1 MGCDLKFSGGSVI
14 DGSGAKAFRAD
25 VGVTGGVISHV
36 GDLADLDAARTIDC
50 AGRVVAP
57 GFIDIHS
64 HSDFLVPGADHGA
77 LLEPFLRQGM
87 TTLVGGNCGFSPAPV
102 NERTRGPVIEASRL
116 ISDDAIDLRWETM
129 GEFLT
134 AIEQGGVAIN
144 IAQLVGHGAIRAAVS
159 GHLNPAAPDSDELA
173 QMERLTRQAL
183 DDGCVGVSTGL
194 GYPPGIFAS
203 EDELSAFAGWAARA
217 NKLFTSHLRAYSW
230 MSPVYPDRDPHADPH
245 NIAAID
251 EILRVAERGGARVQI
266 SHLIFVGSATWPTAA
281 RAIAVIEAARERGV
295 DVAFDAFPYTAGNT
309 TASVLFPP
317 EILPHLEMVLA
328 SPESMEGLVAMGEH
342 VFGQIGFHLEDI
354 QIMNA
359 NAAAFDRYN
368 GRYVGDAARDAGMGI
383 WEFYARMVSES
394 HRNARVLIHK
404 YSGAEDDERALE
416 AVLAH
421 PLCTIE
427 TDTFVTSC
435 GHQNPASYGTF
446 PRVLST
452 YVKKGLFPLEEAV
465 RKMTGAAAERFG
477 WTDRGWVKKGC
488 AADLVVLDPRTLED
502 TATFAEPARFPRG
515 IDQVVIGGRVVVDG
529 DRYDANAKAGV
540 VIRN

>member
-1 MGCDLKFSGGSVI
+1 MGCDLKFSGGTVI

-25 VGVTGGVISHV
+25 VAVAGGRISHL
-36 GDLADLDAARTIDC
+36 GDLGGLEAAREVDC
-50 AGRVVAP
+50 RGRIVVP

-102 NERTRGPVIEASRL
+102 NERTRGPVTEASRL

-129 GEFLT
+129 GEFLD
-134 AIEQGGVAIN
+134 AVEQGGVALN
-144 IAQLVGHGAIRAAVS
+144 VAQLVGHGAIRAAVT
-159 GHLNPAAPDSDELA
+159 GHLNPAPPSADELGE
-173 QMERLTRQAL
+173 MEKLCRQAL

-203 EDELSAFAGWAARA
+203 EDELAAFAGWAARS
-217 NKLFTSHLRAYSW
+217 KRLFTSHLRAYSW
-230 MSPVYPDRDPHADPH
+230 MSPVYPDRDPVADPH

-251 EILRVAERGGARVQI
+251 EILRVVGKAGSRLQI
-266 SHLIFVGSATWPTAA
+266 SHLIFVGSATWRTAE
-281 RAIAVIEAARERGV
+281 RAIAVIEAARERGI

-342 VFGQIGFHLEDI
+342 LFGQIGFHLEDI

-368 GRYVGDAARDAGMGI
+368 GFFVGDAARDAGMDI

-404 YSGAEDDERALE
+404 YSGEAGDERALE

-421 PLCTIE
+421 PLCSIE
-427 TDTFVTSC
+427 TDTFVTAC

-446 PRVLST
+446 PRILST

-465 RKMTGAAAERFG
+465 RKMTGAAADRLD
-477 WTDRGWVKKGC
+477 WKDRGFVRKGC
-488 AADLVVLDPRTLED
+488 AADLVLLDPATLAD
-502 TATFAEPARFPRG
+502 TATFAEPAMFPLG
-515 IDQVVIGGRVVVDG
+515 IDMVVIGGRVVVDG
-529 DRYDANAKAGV
+529 PRYDASAKAGTV
-540 VIRN
+540 LRA